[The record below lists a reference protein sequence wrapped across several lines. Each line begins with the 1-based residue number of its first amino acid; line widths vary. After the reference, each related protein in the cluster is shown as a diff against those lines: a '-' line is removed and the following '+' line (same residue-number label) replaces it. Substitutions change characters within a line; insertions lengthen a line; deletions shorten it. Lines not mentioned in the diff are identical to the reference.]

1 MRILNQEQLSSTGN
15 RAGRADVAAIME
27 AGLQAADPYVNTCKL
42 LRREGN
48 RLYIGNPLF
57 EAEHDPCSGTEE
69 VCLDEIGNIY
79 VVGAGKGV
87 QRVAKALEEIIGD
100 RLTGGEVI
108 AKHGDRLILKKV
120 HVSFGAHPVPDE
132 GCVEGC
138 LRIVELAGRV
148 TERDLV
154 FTVMGNGCSSLL
166 TLPGEGVEL
175 EDVKYITRL
184 LQIEKGAP
192 TVELNV
198 VRNHIDRLKGGK
210 ISMLF
215 QKARQIHLVMT
226 DANHHVIQAP
236 RHDYNGL
243 LRENV
248 WLHNLPEGSTFAQAE
263 EILRRYE
270 VWEQCPEGIRRLIR
284 RADPG
289 METVKYQAFART
301 SFRVFGIMP
310 DSEHFLPA
318 ARREA
323 ERRGYRTAVLTQL
336 LQAEAS
342 QCARVLSAIAMNVAE
357 FGQPFEAP
365 VVLFSSGEMLVTV
378 DKENGIGGRNQEFA
392 LACALGIAGNP
403 RIVIGSADSDGTDGP
418 GGLKLDGAPSCLGGG
433 IVDGYSAKQAAGLG
447 IDIRKALRTHDTS
460 QALWKLDS
468 GMWIDQNISLN
479 DLTVILIQG
488 GAGGH

>member
-1 MRILNQEQLSSTGN
+1 MRILNREQLESHGN
-15 RAGRADVAAIME
+15 KVGRADVAAIME
-27 AGLQAADPYVNTCKL
+27 AGLQAADPYINTCKL
-42 LRREGN
+42 LRREGE
-48 RLYIGNPLF
+48 RLYVGNPLF
-57 EAEHDPCSGTEE
+57 EAAHDPSSGIEE
-69 VCLDEIGNIY
+69 ICLDQIGHIY

-87 QRVAKALEEIIGD
+87 QRVAGALEKIIGD

-108 AKHGDRLILKKV
+108 AKHGDQMILERV

-138 LRIVELAGRV
+138 CRIVELAGMV
-148 TERDLV
+148 TEQDLV
-154 FTVMGNGCSSLL
+154 FTIMGNGCSSLL
-166 TLPGEGVEL
+166 TLPEEGVSL
-175 EDVKYITRL
+175 EEVRRITSL

-215 QKARQIHLVMT
+215 QKARQIHLIMT

-270 VWEQCPEGIRRLIR
+270 VWEQCPQGIRRLIR
-284 RADPG
+284 RADPA
-289 METVKYQAFART
+289 METVKYETFAKT
-301 SFRVFGIMP
+301 TFRVFGVMP

-323 ERRGYRTAVLTQL
+323 EKRGYRTAVLTQI

-342 QCARVLSAIAMNVAE
+342 QCAKVFSAIAMNISE

-378 DKENGIGGRNQEFA
+378 DKETGVGGRNQEFA
-392 LACALGIAGNP
+392 LACAMGIAGNS

-418 GGLKLDGAPSCLGGG
+418 GSLVLDGAPSCLGGG
-433 IVDGYSAKQAAGLG
+433 IVDGYSAARASELG
-447 IDIRKALRTHDTS
+447 IDIRAALLAHDTS

-468 GMWIDQNISLN
+468 GMWIEQNISLN

-488 GAGGH
+488 EGEY